1 MQRSTVHVWLKHTE
15 KDTSTDDNTLS
26 LVNQMLK
33 DDLLIGISDLSYSHT
48 AERNDFYLTHETV
61 TAENV

>member
-33 DDLLIGISDLSYSHT
+33 DDLLIGIGDLS
-48 AERNDFYLTHETV
+48 
-61 TAENV
+61 